1 MENIQLLSPSTD
13 SEWAAYHRIRES
25 VLRIARGMVGVYDS
39 SHPDGADK
47 VGKPSRLTSSL
58 WEMIQ
63 AMTMSLNRAFS
74 MAVLVI
80 IAFAFSGCARIPET
94 YEPKSGDLVFQSL
107 PLNPLVFAIEGVT
120 DSPFSHCGIV
130 VEGETGW
137 NVLESIG
144 PVKETPLLE
153 WIDQGRENQFWVY
166 RLDSSFDEFIP
177 DIIRAARKNKGKNYD
192 SNYSFENED
201 IYCSELIYN
210 AILEV
215 TGRPVGKVQKLG
227 DLNWKPY
234 EENIININGFVPL
247 DREMITPLAMTKAPE
262 VILIYPHE

>member
-1 MENIQLLSPSTD
+1 
-13 SEWAAYHRIRES
+13 
-25 VLRIARGMVGVYDS
+25 
-39 SHPDGADK
+39 
-47 VGKPSRLTSSL
+47 
-58 WEMIQ
+58 MIQ
-63 AMTMSLNRAFS
+63 AMTMSLNRAIS
-74 MAVLVI
+74 TAVSLI
-80 IAFAFSGCARIPET
+80 IALAFSGCVRTPQG

-130 VEGETGW
+130 VEGDDGW
-137 NVLESIG
+137 YVLESIG
-144 PVKETPLLE
+144 PVKETPILE
-153 WIDQGRENQFWVY
+153 WIDQGRENKFWAY

-177 DIIRAARKNKGKNYD
+177 DIIRAAKKNRGKKYD
-192 SNYSFENED
+192 ANYSFENEE

-210 AILEV
+210 AIYEV
-215 TGRPVGKVQKLG
+215 TGRSVGKIQKLG